1 MPSEDVKDESRAVDD
16 LDLAAKDLLE
26 VRLLRGG
33 KLVIKDDDV
42 HVHATNRLGNLNRLA
57 GTYEGLG

>member
-33 KLVIKDDDV
+33 KLVVKDDDV
-42 HVHATNRLGNLNRLA
+42 HVHAADRLGNLNRLA